1 MRFEYERAR
10 VTCVLMTMLALAA
23 GCDTRELKPI
33 DPAVSQSFEI
43 DVSGSTGDVDLL
55 FVIDDSG
62 SMEDEQ
68 ESLRR
73 EIPQLVRGLTSPPL
87 GDDGQPLWNAA
98 ESLQIAIVTT
108 NLGTNGVPEPSSR
121 VGTACSANG
130 NRGDDGAL
138 LACPGGAISQWTP
151 GDDIDAFVA
160 DIGSCAD
167 VGTDGCGL
175 EQPLLAGV
183 KALANAG
190 FPREGSLLGVVMLSD
205 EEDCSLADPATFF
218 SGGEVGPQIN
228 QRCYTDGASLVP
240 TAEIVRQ
247 LLEGRDPSSF
257 VFAALV
263 GMPEDLT
270 GAELPAIL
278 DDSRMDYV
286 LSLSNDLGVE
296 PACTRRNEA
305 GELVG
310 EAAPGRRY
318 IEVAQ
323 EVDGLVAS
331 ICAESYQ
338 PAIAELTARIGG
350 RVQGICAA
358 RNLTPAED
366 GSVRCSVRETL
377 PLGLRCD
384 DLTARSYLTS
394 DDDGREICTVAQAP
408 GGIGEGWF
416 YDTSDDECEKVSY
429 TDGIAPPAEVA
440 VTLSCLSRVEDSTG
454 GTSP

>member
-1 MRFEYERAR
+1 MRFDHERAR
-10 VTCVLMTMLALAA
+10 VTCVLMTMLALAT

-87 GDDGQPLWNAA
+87 DAEGNPRWNAA

-108 NLGTNGVPEPSSR
+108 NLGTNGVPEDSSR
-121 VGTACSANG
+121 VGLACSANG
-130 NRGDDGAL
+130 NLGDDGAL

-151 GDDIDAFVA
+151 GDDIDAFV
-160 DIGSCAD
+160 DGIGTCAD
-167 VGTDGCGL
+167 VGIDGCGL

-190 FPREGSLLGVVMLSD
+190 FPREGSLLGMVVLSD

-228 QRCYTDGASLVP
+228 QRCYTDPTSLVA
-240 TAEIVRQ
+240 TDEIVR
-247 LLEGRDPSSF
+247 LLREGRDPERF

-263 GMPEDLT
+263 GMPEELT
-270 GAELPAIL
+270 GADLPTVLA
-278 DDSRMDYV
+278 DSRMDYV
-286 LSLSNDLGVE
+286 LSLENQLGVE
-296 PACTRRNEA
+296 PACTRRNEL

-323 EVDGLVAS
+323 QVDGLVAS

-377 PLGLRCD
+377 PVGLTCD
-384 DLTARSYLTS
+384 ELTARSYLMT
-394 DDDGREICTVAQAP
+394 DDEGREICTVAQAV
-408 GGIGEGWF
+408 GDVSQGWF

-429 TDGIAPPAEVA
+429 TEGIAPPAEVA
-440 VTLSCLSRVEDSTG
+440 VTLSCLSRVEDSTDS
-454 GTSP
+454 TTP